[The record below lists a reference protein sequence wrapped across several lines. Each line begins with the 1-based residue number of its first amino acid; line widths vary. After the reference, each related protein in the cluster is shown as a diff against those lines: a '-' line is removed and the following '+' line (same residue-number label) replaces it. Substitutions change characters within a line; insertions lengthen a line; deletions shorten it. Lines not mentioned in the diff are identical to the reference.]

1 MSTYSMTSISERSF
15 DNTVDLVIAEL
26 KAEGFGVLSDIDI
39 KNTLDNSLG
48 VNLPKYRILGACNPR
63 YAYAAL
69 QAEGL
74 AGVFLPCNVVIHE
87 LQENEIEV
95 TAIDPIAAI
104 QAVTNPRLKTVAL
117 KIKAKL
123 ERVIE
128 AV

>member
-1 MSTYSMTSISERSF
+1 MGTYAMTSISERSF
-15 DNTVDLVIAEL
+15 DKTVDLVTAEL
-26 KAEGFGVLSDIDI
+26 KAEGFGVLTDIDVKEI
-39 KNTLDNSLG
+39 LDSKLG
-48 VNLPKYRILGACNPR
+48 TSIPKYRILGACNPR

-69 QAEGL
+69 QSEGL

-95 TAIDPIAAI
+95 SAVNPVAAM
-104 QAVTNPRLKTVAL
+104 QAATNPRLKTVAL

-123 ERVIE
+123 ERVIA